1 MIIGDSGTGKSRS
14 ILNLNPKETFIVNV
28 LNKPLPFK
36 GSIEKY
42 STENK
47 NTVSTTSYKEVL
59 SILKGIDTTAPRIK
73 NLVIDDAEFIMT
85 TELFNRAN
93 ENGYDR
99 FTEIGLHMQQILS
112 YSKNVRDDLNLA
124 FLFHEDDVFS
134 NKIKI
139 SKKVKTI
146 GMMLEDKYNPISV
159 VSVALFTAVSFS
171 DKQVTPTYNFVTN
184 RVMIEG
190 IVIPAKSPEGMFD
203 DLYIPNDLDF
213 VFRKIR
219 EYYHSGLTGLKQE
232 TVLVNSDATNAT
244 NNLAKKRATIV

>member
-59 SILKGIDTTAPRIK
+59 SIFKGIDTTAPRIK

-146 GMMLEDKYNPISV
+146 GMML
-159 VSVALFTAVSFS
+159 
-171 DKQVTPTYNFVTN
+171 
-184 RVMIEG
+184 
-190 IVIPAKSPEGMFD
+190 
-203 DLYIPNDLDF
+203 
-213 VFRKIR
+213 
-219 EYYHSGLTGLKQE
+219 
-232 TVLVNSDATNAT
+232 
-244 NNLAKKRATIV
+244 